1 MNSTGSAV
9 RENERYMQGLEAK
22 VSQFKSAWEA
32 LSNSVVNSELVKFII
47 DLGTGTLKALNTD
60 LGVTISQ
67 FGLLTG
73 TLTGAISLGS
83 KFLAN
88 LLPGVTGLTTA
99 MTALSTAALPVGAAI
114 AAITVVVMKGYKAW
128 KEYHEEVYGVADD
141 LREAVDEANDKLR
154 ESQNE
159 AYATAN
165 AARAY
170 LDRLKEL
177 EKQSNKTADE
187 MAEYEHVVQM
197 LNELIPNLNLKID
210 ETTGK
215 LNKQTDSIKTNIDAW
230 EKMAVEQS
238 LAQKRSD
245 ILSAKAEAEIELQ
258 KKKLNKVDIDAQIH
272 SLIGQRTYWERYI
285 PDWDV
290 LKALIENYD
299 LFDLSGFNINP
310 DDPNSDFYQM
320 RDESQQRA
328 KIREIYTRYT
338 YLQSDLD
345 ELNRE
350 RTRLKESIQVT
361 EDAIK
366 EVDDEYKEFQR
377 LYDTVLSQYDEKTGE
392 YLGVPTSGNG
402 KQGQSSKFQMIDLM
416 GNVRSNSKKVLQQVQ
431 FNYDAW
437 LKKYQHM
444 LNMGQI
450 SEKEYYAALQL
461 KLDKYTDKS
470 IISTDK
476 RWKAEESIYKY
487 RKGLDEEQRKA
498 YEQLVAQAEQAAQE
512 QARAYKQAFTDWLNA
527 KQYLLNTD
535 QITEDEYYEAL
546 KAKNEEYF
554 GGKSEYLS
562 EYRKY
567 AETVY
572 KWEKQQNEEIAA
584 AAKQAH
590 LDEFNAWLSR
600 MEHLLAMGEIQE
612 EDYYEALIKKAD
624 EYFKGREDFLETYWK
639 YEERYYSWKT
649 KQEEDLA
656 EQKKQAQ
663 EAELE
668 QQKMILE
675 NEKSRY
681 EKEKSNLEAVISY
694 VEQYSQKQIDA
705 ISNQINAL
713 KDEATKIKDAY
724 QEQID
729 ALNEQN
735 SALDKQIEKQK
746 LLDALA
752 KAKQQKKYVF
762 KDGRFQ
768 YVDDIDAISSAQA
781 ALDEYNRKESLNQ
794 QIKNLEKQRDLEIA
808 KNEAQQKSLEDE
820 KKRWQEYKDGWSN
833 LASDY
838 EYSQNQLLAVQQY
851 GVDLENQNWQ
861 QRLDNLETF
870 KQKYINTLESI
881 KQVTAQ
887 IDSLSST
894 GATSVGASGY
904 TDAEIIEYMKGNSA
918 AWHKASPEQKKILH
932 EENLRLNELLKNR
945 GVYNEASGTWSHY
958 GNSLSLARDG
968 SETDVLSS
976 STNLSSAVTGYSGN
990 LTSTSSNSLI
1000 GNALSSA
1007 KKALSNVINV
1017 GNVSLP
1023 SVQNAKDFVSEL
1035 KNLAYQ
1041 AAYSRG

>member
-47 DLGTGTLKALNTD
+47 DLGTGALKALNTD
-60 LGVTISQ
+60 LGVTVSQ

-114 AAITVVVMKGYKAW
+114 AAITVVVMKGYGAW

-177 EKQSNKTADE
+177 EKQSDKTADE
-187 MAEYEHVVQM
+187 MAEYEHIVQM
-197 LNELIPNLNLKID
+197 LNKLIPNLNLKID

-230 EKMAVEQS
+230 EKMAVGQS

-258 KKKLNKVDIDAQIH
+258 KKKLEKDDVEAQIRALRARQVYL
-272 SLIGQRTYWERYI
+272 STYVT
-285 PDWDV
+285 DWSKV
-290 LKALIENYD
+290 GLEPQY
-299 LFDLSGFNINP
+299 FDLTPFKIDPN
-310 DDPNSDFYQM
+310 DPNSIFYGIY
-320 RDESQQRA
+320 EEAEQRFKA
-328 KIREIYTRYT
+328 QDIYGEYTRANV
-338 YLQSDLD
+338 DLED
-345 ELNRE
+345 LGEKREKLN
-350 RTRLKESIQVT
+350 KSIQVT
-361 EDAIK
+361 KDAIK

-377 LYDTVLSQYDEKTGE
+377 LYDSVLSQFDEKTGE
-392 YLGVPTSGNG
+392 YLGVSTSGNG

-416 GNVRSNSKKVLQQVQ
+416 GNVGSNSKKALQQVQ

-461 KLDKYTDKS
+461 TLDKYTDKS

-535 QITEDEYYEAL
+535 QITEEEYYEAL

-572 KWEKQQNEEIAA
+572 KWEKQQNE
-584 AAKQAH
+584 
-590 LDEFNAWLSR
+590 
-600 MEHLLAMGEIQE
+600 
-612 EDYYEALIKKAD
+612 
-624 EYFKGREDFLETYWK
+624 
-639 YEERYYSWKT
+639 
-649 KQEEDLA
+649 
-656 EQKKQAQ
+656 
-663 EAELE
+663 
-668 QQKMILE
+668 
-675 NEKSRY
+675 
-681 EKEKSNLEAVISY
+681 
-694 VEQYSQKQIDA
+694 
-705 ISNQINAL
+705 
-713 KDEATKIKDAY
+713 
-724 QEQID
+724 
-729 ALNEQN
+729 
-735 SALDKQIEKQK
+735 
-746 LLDALA
+746 
-752 KAKQQKKYVF
+752 
-762 KDGRFQ
+762 
-768 YVDDIDAISSAQA
+768 
-781 ALDEYNRKESLNQ
+781 
-794 QIKNLEKQRDLEIA
+794 
-808 KNEAQQKSLEDE
+808 
-820 KKRWQEYKDGWSN
+820 
-833 LASDY
+833 
-838 EYSQNQLLAVQQY
+838 
-851 GVDLENQNWQ
+851 
-861 QRLDNLETF
+861 
-870 KQKYINTLESI
+870 
-881 KQVTAQ
+881 
-887 IDSLSST
+887 
-894 GATSVGASGY
+894 
-904 TDAEIIEYMKGNSA
+904 
-918 AWHKASPEQKKILH
+918 
-932 EENLRLNELLKNR
+932 
-945 GVYNEASGTWSHY
+945 
-958 GNSLSLARDG
+958 
-968 SETDVLSS
+968 
-976 STNLSSAVTGYSGN
+976 
-990 LTSTSSNSLI
+990 
-1000 GNALSSA
+1000 
-1007 KKALSNVINV
+1007 
-1017 GNVSLP
+1017 
-1023 SVQNAKDFVSEL
+1023 
-1035 KNLAYQ
+1035 
-1041 AAYSRG
+1041 